1 MQKKEIL
8 KTFLYNLIFQK
19 TMPEI
24 CTIGGYNEVGKNST
38 AIKIGDEVYI
48 LDLGIH
54 LENYIKY
61 TKDEDLISI
70 DPKELMS
77 VGAVP
82 DISSISDWKSQV
94 KMILPTHAHLDHL
107 GAIPYLANNF
117 KVPVMCTP
125 FTSEVLKGILTEDK
139 IKLNSKIKSMSA
151 NSSFQVSDNVKIEF
165 VHMTH
170 STPHTVMIALHT
182 KDGII
187 IYANDFKFDLFPT
200 LGKKPNFI
208 RLEEL
213 GKQKVLALICDSTY
227 AADARK
233 MPSEAVA
240 KQMLKEV
247 MLGIDSKNKHVIVT
261 TFSSHIARLNSIV
274 EFGQQMGRKIV
285 FMGRSMAKYVYSAEN
300 TSIAKFTDRVEVL
313 KYSSQ
318 IKNKLKKIDKERGKY
333 LLVVTGHQGEP
344 KSTLAKMFNGELKFN
359 FYPEDHVIF
368 SCKTIPTPTNI
379 KNREKLENNLKSFN
393 VRIFKDIHQSGHA
406 AREDLRDLINLVK
419 PQHIIPAHGE
429 FQMRTALADL
439 AVDMGYKKGQN
450 VHLMENG
457 ERIRL

>member
-1 MQKKEIL
+1 ML
-8 KTFLYNLIFQK
+8 
-19 TMPEI
+19 EI

-38 AIKIGDEVYI
+38 AIKIDNEVYI

-61 TKDEDLISI
+61 TQDEDIVDI
-70 DPKELMS
+70 NPKELMQA
-77 VGAVP
+77 GAVP
-82 DISSISDWKSQV
+82 DISAISDWKDKV

-125 FTSEVLKGILTEDK
+125 FTSEVLKGIITEDK
-139 IKLNSKIKSMSA
+139 IKLNSKVRSMSA
-151 NSSFQVSDNVKIEF
+151 NSSFQASSNVKIEF

-182 KDGII
+182 KEGII
-187 IYANDFKFDLFPT
+187 LYANDFKFDLFPT
-200 LGKKPNFI
+200 LGKKPNLK

-233 MPSEAVA
+233 MPSESIA
-240 KQMLKEV
+240 KEMLREV
-247 MLGIDSKNKHVIVT
+247 MLGIDSKNKHVVVT
-261 TFSSHIARLNSIV
+261 TFSSHIARLSSIV
-274 EFGQQMGRKIV
+274 EFGQKMNRKVV
-285 FMGRSMAKYVYSAEN
+285 FMGRSMAKYVRAAES
-300 TSIAKFTDRVEVL
+300 TGIAKFTNKVEVL
-313 KYSSQ
+313 KYSGQ
-318 IKNKLKKIDKERGKY
+318 IKRKLRKIAKDRGKY
-333 LLVVTGHQGEP
+333 LMVVTGHQGEP
-344 KSTLAKMFNGELKFN
+344 KSTLAKMMNGELKFK
-359 FYPEDHVIF
+359 FFPEDHIIF
-368 SCKTIPTPTNI
+368 SCRTIPTPTNI
-379 KNREKLENNLKSFN
+379 ANREKLEANLRSFN

-429 FQMRTALADL
+429 PRMLSALADL
-439 AVDMGYKKGQN
+439 AAEMGYKKGQN
-450 VHLMENG
+450 VHVMGNG

>member
-1 MQKKEIL
+1 MI
-8 KTFLYNLIFQK
+8 
-19 TMPEI
+19 EI

-38 AIKIGDEVYI
+38 SIKIDDEVYV

-61 TKDEDLISI
+61 TQDEDLVIAE
-70 DPKELMS
+70 PKELMR

-82 DISSISDWKSQV
+82 DISAIDDWKSKI

-125 FTSEVLKGILTEDK
+125 FTSEVLKGILIEDK
-139 IKLNSKIKSMSA
+139 IKLNSKIRSMSS
-151 NSSFQVSDNVKIEF
+151 NSFFQASNNVKIEF
-165 VHMTH
+165 IHVTH
-170 STPHTVMIALHT
+170 STPHTAMIALHT
-182 KDGII
+182 KEGII
-187 IYANDFKFDLFPT
+187 LYANDFKFDLFPT
-200 LGKKPNFI
+200 LGNKPNFK

-227 AADARK
+227 ASDSRK
-233 MPSEAVA
+233 MPSESIA
-240 KQMLKEV
+240 KQMLREV
-247 MLGIDSKNKHVIVT
+247 MLGIDSRNKHVVVT

-274 EFGQQMGRKIV
+274 EFGQKMGRKIV
-285 FMGRSMAKYVYSAEN
+285 FMGRSMSKYVMSAER
-300 TSIAKFTDRVEVL
+300 TGIAKFTDKVEVL

-318 IKNKLKKIDKERGKY
+318 IKGKLKKIAKERGKY

-344 KSTLAKMFNGELKFN
+344 KSTLAKMMNGELNFKF
-359 FYPEDHVIF
+359 FPEDNVIF

-379 KNREKLENNLKSFN
+379 ANREKLEANLRSYN
-393 VRIFKDIHQSGHA
+393 IRIFKDIHQSGHA
-406 AREDLRDLINLVK
+406 AREDLRDLINLVN

-429 FQMRTALADL
+429 LKMTSALADL
-439 AVDMGYKKGQN
+439 AVEMGWKKGQN
-450 VHLMENG
+450 VHVMGNG